1 MPADQ
6 PTTVIARPPGRPV
19 TRLSMA
25 VAAALTLVVLAG
37 CGSSDKPAY
46 CEDRSNL
53 ESAVKELPSLAKS
66 ANLSGLQT
74 QVDTIKTDAT
84 TLADTI
90 PDQADGPMAMLEQS
104 ELRSQLAAAIDR
116 MPEREK
122 VVLTLYYYENL
133 TLAEIGRVLGVT
145 ESRVCQIHTK
155 AVLQLRSR
163 LIALEREPA

>member
-6 PTTVIARPPGRPV
+6 PTTVIARPPGRPL

-25 VAAALTLVVLAG
+25 VAAAQTLVVLAG

-84 TLADTI
+84 TLADSAKSDF
-90 PDQADGPMAMLEQS
+90 P
-104 ELRSQLAAAIDR
+104 
-116 MPEREK
+116 
-122 VVLTLYYYENL
+122 
-133 TLAEIGRVLGVT
+133 T
-145 ESRVCQIHTK
+145 ESSAVTSAVDSLESAVK
-155 AVLQLRSR
+155 ALPDSPSATDIAGLSLRTTPSMTR
-163 LIALEREPA
+163 RER

>member
-6 PTTVIARPPGRPV
+6 SNTVIARPPSRPV

-84 TLADTI
+84 TLADSAKSDF
-90 PDQADGPMAMLEQS
+90 P
-104 ELRSQLAAAIDR
+104 
-116 MPEREK
+116 
-122 VVLTLYYYENL
+122 
-133 TLAEIGRVLGVT
+133 T
-145 ESRVCQIHTK
+145 ESSAVTSAVDSLESAVK
-155 AVLQLRSR
+155 ALPDSPSATD
-163 LIALEREPA
+163 IAGVAINAATVVSAVKNFTDATNSECS